1 MDLTVVMVD
10 AVYHRKPPDGRIRIG
25 ASQSAGADPGTVI
38 NPTADPTKTLQSFT
52 QDDLAQ
58 FTLEQRYSDNP
69 SNDFHLFYVGRDDV
83 HEILKYILS
92 RARVLLYLNMF
103 GFDDGELNTIL
114 MEKAKDPNV
123 TMLVTLDESQGG
135 GKRERQLIELDQS
148 TEHGLAAL
156 STHFAIGQS
165 ATHQISQT
173 KRFFADGKVGAEG
186 STNWS
191 ASGEGTFVVT
201 DIPAAPATR
210 RGTTRNR
217 SSPTQ
222 TRSLAFKRSWSRSTL
237 PHRKAALWWDRPA
250 RSVNRPSAATRD
262 KSNARRA
269 QFSWSGR
276 NAPLAWKRGRFH
288 SGTIPASR
296 LFDLDTGWV
305 GVQVMDE
312 QRVAGGVKKAI
323 GTVKMTVG
331 KTTGNRRLKLKGQA
345 ERTEGRVRSAVSKA
359 KDAVREIVGRH

>member
-1 MDLTVVMVD
+1 MALLEKHIPSIRATGRAWGPDAGSPKGRETSPKNATFRPRKRNRWILPSVMVD

-103 GFDDGELNTIL
+103 GCDDGELNTIL

-123 TMLVTLDESQGG
+123 TMLVTLDESQAG

-148 TEHGLAAL
+148 TEDGLAAFN
-156 STHFAIGQS
+156 THFAIGQS

-173 KRFFADGKVGAEG
+173 KGFVADGKVGAEG

-201 DIPAAPATR
+201 DIPVAPATAEQHAIGLHR
-210 RGTTRNR
+210 HRHD
-217 SSPTQ
+217 
-222 TRSLAFKRSWSRSTL
+222 RSLSNGAGPGAAQKGGPVVGSAGAQREPPRPRRRATKVTPEEPSSVSQAATHAWPGSGDGSIPEPSPRADCSTWTQVGLEFRSWI
-237 PHRKAALWWDRPA
+237 
-250 RSVNRPSAATRD
+250 
-262 KSNARRA
+262 SNA
-269 QFSWSGR
+269 S
-276 NAPLAWKRGRFH
+276 
-288 SGTIPASR
+288 
-296 LFDLDTGWV
+296 
-305 GVQVMDE
+305 
-312 QRVAGGVKKAI
+312 RVA
-323 GTVKMTVG
+323 
-331 KTTGNRRLKLKGQA
+331 
-345 ERTEGRVRSAVSKA
+345 
-359 KDAVREIVGRH
+359 